1 MGSLRAGDGASSAR
15 PARGLSSRALNRF
28 MACIWIGISLL
39 MIGIAV
45 GAYGWYRYTH
55 KPKAAL
61 TTDLQVSD
69 MGSFST
75 YADL

>member
-1 MGSLRAGDGASSAR
+1 
-15 PARGLSSRALNRF
+15 

-45 GAYGWYRYTH
+45 GAYGWYRYTR

-69 MGSFST
+69 TGSFST